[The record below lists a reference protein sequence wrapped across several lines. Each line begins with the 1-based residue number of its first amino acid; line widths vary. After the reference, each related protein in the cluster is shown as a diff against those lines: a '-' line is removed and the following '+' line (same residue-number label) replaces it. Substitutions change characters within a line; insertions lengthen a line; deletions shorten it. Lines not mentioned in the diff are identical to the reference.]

1 MAGKNSKNKDSRYLN
16 EEMLT
21 QIGQLVNQRF
31 DLERIHQ
38 LMEAFSQRAAGD
50 PLAQLALALEELG
63 LKLNP
68 LHVPLP
74 RVLWKATS
82 EAPLIVWCEA
92 ENQFLLI
99 IGAND
104 FKVRLASL
112 KDGASATTISRSRL
126 ARRLGLK
133 SIHETVELGFIH
145 SQTPAGRASA
155 ATETEEESQLGHLGK
170 RTHKKSH
177 KKSHHHEHEHA
188 YHGMPPFR
196 RFLRILRPELRDIF
210 TLIIFALFSGVLYL
224 ALPLAVDRVVT
235 NLAFGGQSDPYIQA
249 LLVVAQ
255 ILAAC
260 LVLQALIIGFQYFT
274 AEVIQRRIFVRAT
287 SELAFRLPRVN
298 AQAYDGVHG
307 PELVNRFLD
316 IVTVQ
321 KNTAF
326 FLLEGINVVTAS
338 LIGMVLLAL
347 YHPMLLVFVAILV
360 VLIVAT
366 TWMLGRGALKT
377 AIKESRTKYEL
388 VGWFEEIA
396 AFPFM
401 FKGAGG
407 YELSYQHTNK
417 LATDYVDARKKHF
430 GNVFRQ
436 VAGLLV
442 LSIIASVTLLILGTW
457 LVLSQQI
464 TLGQLVAS
472 EIIMSGIVAS
482 LIKLGKK
489 LEAWYDTLAATDKLG
504 LIFDLETE
512 STAGEEPKNTDYSIG
527 MRLEVS
533 DLGFG
538 YPEGKPLFA
547 GRNFD
552 IPAGSRVAIYGPQG
566 SGVSSLLDLLFAVR
580 QPTQGFLIFD
590 GLDSRSW
597 QLEHLRESVQL
608 LRKDEFI
615 YGTITENLRLGRPEI
630 GMNEIRDALQKV
642 GLLDD
647 ILKHPDGLNLKLQ
660 VGGRPLSSSQRVC
673 LLFARALVQKPRL
686 LLIDELL
693 DGIDEPTFKRL
704 SSVVLDSNLPWTVM
718 VATRSQEAIAL
729 CDWTID
735 LSPLPAQK
743 QAGGNEAKPP
753 KKS

>member
-1 MAGKNSKNKDSRYLN
+1 MAGKNSTNKDSRYLN
-16 EEMLT
+16 AEMLT
-21 QIGQLVNQRF
+21 RIGHLLDQQFN
-31 DLERIHQ
+31 LERIHQ
-38 LMEAFSQRAAGD
+38 LLEVISSRAAGD

-68 LHVPLP
+68 LHEPLP
-74 RVLWKATS
+74 KVLWKASS
-82 EAPLIVWCEA
+82 EAPLVVWSEL
-92 ENQFLLI
+92 EEKFLLI
-99 IGAND
+99 SGAND

-112 KDGASATTISRSRL
+112 EEEKPSSTISRAKLS
-126 ARRLGLK
+126 RRLGLN
-133 SIHETVELGFIH
+133 SINETVEFGFIH
-145 SQTPAGRASA
+145 SQTPAGTASA
-155 ATETEEESQLGHLGK
+155 ATEEEEESQLGHLAK
-170 RTHKKSH
+170 RTHKKAH
-177 KKSHHHEHEHA
+177 KKSDHHHAHA

-235 NLAFGGQSDPYIQA
+235 NLAFGGQSDPYVQA
-249 LLVVAQ
+249 LLIVAQ

-274 AEVIQRRIFVRAT
+274 AEIIQRRIFVRAT

-347 YHPMLLVFVAILV
+347 YHPMLLVFVGILV
-360 VLIVAT
+360 VLIVGT
-366 TWMLGRGALKT
+366 TWLLGKGAIDT

-407 YELSYQHTNK
+407 YELAYQHTNK
-417 LATDYVDARKKHF
+417 LATDFVDARKKHF

-442 LSIIASVTLLILGTW
+442 LSILASVALLILGTW
-457 LVLSQQI
+457 LVLSQQL

-512 STAGEEPKNTDYSIG
+512 STAGEEPRNSDLSIG
-527 MRLEVS
+527 MKLEIQ
-533 DLGFG
+533 DLSFG
-538 YPEGKPLFA
+538 YPEGKPLFV

-580 QPTQGFLIFD
+580 QPTQGYLIFD

-597 QLEHLRESVQL
+597 QLESLRESVQL
-608 LRKDEFI
+608 LRRDEFI
-615 YGTITENLRLGRPEI
+615 YGTVTENLRLGRPEI
-630 GMNEIRDALQKV
+630 GMDEIREALEKV
-642 GLLDD
+642 GILDD
-647 ILKHPDGLNLKLQ
+647 ILRHPDGLNLKLQ
-660 VGGRPLSSSQRVC
+660 VGGTPLSSSQRIC
-673 LLFARALVQKPRL
+673 LIFARALVQKPRL

-704 SSVVLDSNLPWTVM
+704 SSLVLDSNLPWTVM
-718 VATRSQEAIAL
+718 VATRSPDAIAL

-735 LSPLPAQK
+735 LSPVPVS
-743 QAGGNEAKPP
+743 
-753 KKS
+753 KKSGSDEGKSAKKS